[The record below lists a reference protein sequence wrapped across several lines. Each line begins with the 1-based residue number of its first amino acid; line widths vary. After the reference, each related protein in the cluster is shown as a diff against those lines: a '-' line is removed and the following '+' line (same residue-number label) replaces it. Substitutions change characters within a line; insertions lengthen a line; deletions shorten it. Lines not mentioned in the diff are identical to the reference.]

1 MNTAKNDR
9 IAIKRMDSTPATDA
23 MSKATTAAAKT
34 PPISQNEDT
43 TNQRARAQR
52 RARIEPTP
60 SITKTSPA
68 IPYTA
73 IPGIMEPLLPAP
85 WAVTIDAAKI
95 INPTISQAPTPSRI
109 SRTPAIS
116 RAVRRSR

>member
-43 TNQRARAQR
+43 TSQRARAQR
-52 RARIEPTP
+52 RARIEPMP
-60 SITKTSPA
+60 RITNTRPA

-73 IPGIMEPLLPAP
+73 IPGIMEPLFPAP
-85 WAVTIDAAKI
+85 WAATIDATQTMNAA
-95 INPTISQAPTPSRI
+95 ISHAPTPRRI
-109 SRTPAIS
+109 SSTPAIS